1 MRNATINLDFYQL
14 PAEKTPL
21 VEFPSF
27 LLDIA
32 EDAESFIETKKELGE
47 VFNTYFQ
54 SEQFKERND
63 TGFSLMLLNYLN
75 MMLDNIYLAQL
86 ECLKIKQSEEIRIG
100 LGMTEEEMAGR
111 IEELRKKK

>member
-1 MRNATINLDFYQL
+1 
-14 PAEKTPL
+14 
-21 VEFPSF
+21 
-27 LLDIA
+27 
-32 EDAESFIETKKELGE
+32 
-47 VFNTYFQ
+47 
-54 SEQFKERND
+54 
-63 TGFSLMLLNYLN
+63 